1 MNPSMKGHSG
11 AAFYCVADDRYFLG
25 AVGMINS
32 LRLLGHG
39 ETIYLLD
46 IGLTPRQRDILQREV
61 TILPGPRDALP
72 YVLKTVAPL
81 RHPAEVMVLIDA
93 DFVVTRPLDELIARA
108 AESRVVA
115 MENDM
120 DRFVAQWGEV
130 LGLGEVRR
138 QPYVSSGLVLL
149 GQPIGTRVLTQVDG
163 LAQRVNPALTVRK
176 GGDPSYPLHYPEQ
189 DILNAVL
196 ASRVDADRTVAL
208 SHRLAPYPPFP
219 GVRVVDKRTLR
230 CSYRD
235 GTQPFALH
243 HFGTKPWLEPA
254 RDGPY
259 SRLLRRL
266 LTGPD
271 VPIPI
276 DERELPSRLR
286 SGFRPWLGRKRVDAS
301 ETFHWHVRE
310 PLAAKLG
317 GRRE

>member
-1 MNPSMKGHSG
+1 MTR

-32 LRLLGHG
+32 LRVLGHT
-39 ETIYLLD
+39 EPVFVLD
-46 IGLTPRQRDILQREV
+46 CGLTAEQRRLLSPHATLVDA
-61 TILPGPRDALP
+61 PGEAPPWL
-72 YVLKTVAPL
+72 LKTVAPL
-81 RHPAEVMVLIDA
+81 RHPAEVMVLIDV
-93 DFVVTRPLDELIARA
+93 DIIVTRSLDELIARA
-108 AESRVVA
+108 AEPRVVA
-115 MENDM
+115 IENDTQ
-120 DRFVAQWGEV
+120 RFVAEWGEL
-130 LGLGEVRR
+130 LGLDEVRR

-149 GQPIGTRVLTQVDG
+149 GQPVGTEVLSQIDALADRVD
-163 LAQRVNPALTVRK
+163 PALTVRH

-196 ASRVDADRTVAL
+196 ASRVDADRTVTL
-208 SHRLAPYPPFP
+208 SPHLAPYPPFP
-219 GVRVVDKRTLR
+219 GVRLVDKRTLR
-230 CSYRD
+230 CAYRD

-276 DERELPSRLR
+276 GEGQLPTRLR
-286 SGFRPWLGRKRVDAS
+286 SGFRAWLGRKRVDAG
-301 ETFHWHVRE
+301 ETLHWHIRE
-310 PLAAKLG
+310 PLAAKLRG
-317 GRRE
+317 KRG